1 MKIDLFFSVI
11 VFIFLLG
18 CSEGV
23 DSGKELHNGIGLS
36 YDLEKLASICEH
48 TFDSSQHESKM
59 IKLELTYQGLIDDI
73 SKLLVYKNWLF
84 ILIMGE
90 NKDVLI
96 FDQDDGRFIYSF
108 KFNHPELLSD
118 VTDFE
123 IYKNRI
129 YINNYDR
136 KIVSVF
142 DVSNIPSV
150 YFQRMLESDLRFD
163 KFSIIDSDNI
173 LVYPYMASL
182 NTVENQI
189 LNYDLML
196 LDQNLNLKNSYL
208 PYPVEKF
215 HYGPSYNSTAKINFI
230 APFYKS
236 EKNDIYFAD
245 LMKDTTYTWDSETKE
260 IIPFAYH
267 KHNNIAEKI
276 IKEVDLNESIALMQN
291 SGRPFGVQIF
301 YADEQGFIFSSVV
314 GSKVHYIYISFST
327 YKYRLLNVV
336 DFENE
341 MSLTEVPMGLPFLY
355 IDSGFNVYAVIIPH
369 LYPESELKTV
379 GLKPED
385 NPAIVKYN
393 LGSCI

>member
-1 MKIDLFFSVI
+1 MKIDLSFSVL

-18 CSEGV
+18 CSEEV
-23 DSGKELHNGIGLS
+23 DRGKEPQGGIGLA
-36 YDLEKLASICEH
+36 YDLEKLTSVCEH
-48 TFDSSQHESKM
+48 IFDSPLHESKI

-73 SKLLVYKNWLF
+73 SKLLIYKNWLV
-84 ILIMGE
+84 ILTMGE

-108 KFNHPELLSD
+108 KYNHPELLSD

-123 IYKNRI
+123 IYKNKI

-150 YFQRMLESDLRFD
+150 YFQRILESDLRFD

-215 HYGPSYNSTAKINFI
+215 HYGPSYNSTTKINFI

-245 LMKDTTYTWDSETKE
+245 LMKDTTYTWDFETKE

-276 IKEVDLNESIALMQN
+276 IKEVDLTESIALMQN

-301 YADEQGFIFSSVV
+301 YADEEGFIFSSVI

-327 YKYRLLNVV
+327 LKYRLLNVV

-341 MSLTEVPMGLPFLY
+341 MSLTEMPMGLPFLY

-369 LYPESELKTV
+369 LYPESELKAV

-393 LGSCI
+393 LGSCL